1 MSSELKAGQFII
13 GDKTST
19 ELKTV
24 IQKRP
29 TIIKPKRKISLR
41 SIAGRSGDLIVDD
54 EAYENGTIELTAV
67 VKGRNQEE
75 QEQNRTNIG
84 LAFDTGV
91 YQTFVPYWDSK
102 YEYQVVTIS
111 GPDFYGTRF
120 LGFADPYDVQLSFKP
135 FKKLRNVKT
144 ITLTSSG
151 TVTNPLK
158 YDALPYIKITANGD
172 VTLNVNDKSIV
183 LKNIVEFIELDSEI
197 EECYK
202 LKNNVMTNENSK
214 MYSLDFPI
222 FKTGNNTISWLG
234 DVTKIEIEPRWRTR

>member
-54 EAYENGTIELTAV
+54 EAYENGTIELTAA

-120 LGFADPYDVQLSFKP
+120 LGFSDPYDVQLSFKP

-172 VTLNVNDKSIV
+172 VTLTVNGKNIV
-183 LKNIVEFIELDSEI
+183 LKNIVDFIELDSEI

-202 LKNNVMTNENSK
+202 LKNNVMTDENSK
-214 MYSLDFPI
+214 MYSIDFPV
-222 FKTGNNTISWLG
+222 FKTGNNTISWSG